1 MSKYAVVF
9 RKETD
14 NLSSMCTI
22 LFKSAKEAKSYIET
36 DAQLTVCLKAG
47 AKDLGWIKPDSFD
60 YYCVELKN
68 GVKCFWQYFKLS
80 AKQ

>member
-9 RKETD
+9 RKEND
-14 NLSSMCTI
+14 KLSSMCTV
-22 LFKSAKEAKSYIET
+22 LFKSAKEAKSHIEA

-47 AKDLGWIKPDSFD
+47 AKDLGWIKPDTLD
-60 YYCVELKN
+60 YYCVRLKN